1 MLTKLIMRGRFR
13 PTDENPV
20 NGVNVP
26 LKVSGALNFVHLSH
40 THDLRVISLRR
51 GAYPEGMGCKEARI
65 SRTEVLTNALPRR
78 PKMEG
83 SALNPRG
90 FPSQRR
96 SLPQVPDRGYC
107 KAVTLDHSRGK
118 TGTGG
123 PSANPASGGRR
134 HAPQLRCRA

>member
-65 SRTEVLTNALPRR
+65 SRT
-78 PKMEG
+78 G
-83 SALNPRG
+83 SAD
-90 FPSQRR
+90 QRPAASTENGR
-96 SLPQVPDRGYC
+96 LGAGSTWLPI
-107 KAVTLDHSRGK
+107 A
-118 TGTGG
+118 
-123 PSANPASGGRR
+123 A
-134 HAPQLRCRA
+134 